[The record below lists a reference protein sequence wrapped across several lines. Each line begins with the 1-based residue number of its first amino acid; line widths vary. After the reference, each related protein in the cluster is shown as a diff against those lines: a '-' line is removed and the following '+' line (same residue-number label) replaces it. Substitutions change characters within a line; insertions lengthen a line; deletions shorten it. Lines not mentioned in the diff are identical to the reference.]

1 MPNNNSNKNKK
12 KDLVDLVKG
21 KGLEL
26 KQDYSNIKNKS
37 ANNSA
42 KKDFPENILIWFIM
56 REFLFYYYNLNNG
69 SNANYVNEIY
79 KIVKHI
85 IPISQYININLE
97 KITEETF
104 TECYKFVDHN
114 NQDKFVETCKKV
126 IKHISDLQK

>member
-12 KDLVDLVKG
+12 KELVDLVKG
-21 KGLEL
+21 IGLEL

-37 ANNSA
+37 ANNLT
-42 KKDFPENILIWFIM
+42 KEDFPEHILCWFIM
-56 REFLFYYYNLNNG
+56 REFLFYYYNTNNG
-69 SNANYVNEIY
+69 SNTNYVNEIY
-79 KIVKHI
+79 KIVKQI

-104 TECYKFVDHN
+104 TKCYKFVDHN
-114 NQDKFVETCKKV
+114 NQDKFVEACRKV